1 MHFHCNKKTTH
12 VKIFAF
18 IFFLGLP
25 LLANAGAFEQLFAP
39 KPVVWEVW
47 QKHNPGSLNKIPHN
61 KWNLFLNNNVK
72 QGSKGINRI
81 AYATVS
87 EKDRMQLHEYLNA
100 MQNIN
105 ISDYNRSEQQAY
117 WINLYNAVTVSVV
130 LKHYPV
136 ESIRDIDISP
146 GFFADGPWG
155 KKLVKVEGVALTLND
170 IEHRILRPI
179 WKDARI
185 HFAVNCASLGCPNL
199 QVEAFTAVSM
209 NKQLESAAREY
220 IAHPR
225 GVRLT
230 NDGVVVSSIFSWFQ
244 QDFGETEQDVIKY
257 IQKYA
262 DEEMS
267 KSLAGMRFFAN
278 DEYDWQLND
287 ASESVH

>member
-1 MHFHCNKKTTH
+1 MHFHCNKKTIH

-18 IFFLGLP
+18 IFFLVLP
-25 LLANAGAFEQLFAP
+25 SLANAGAFEQLFAP
-39 KPVVWEVW
+39 KPVVWEAW
-47 QKHNPGSLNKIPHN
+47 QKHNPSSLNKISHN

-105 ISDYNRSEQQAY
+105 ISDYNRSEQLAY

-146 GFFADGPWG
+146 GFFSDGPWG
-155 KKLVKVEGVALTLND
+155 KQLVKVEGVALTLND

-199 QVEAFTAVSM
+199 QAEAFTSAAM
-209 NKQLESAAREY
+209 HKQLERAAKEY
-220 IAHPR
+220 IDHPR

-262 DEEMS
+262 DEETR

-287 ASESVH
+287 ARESVH